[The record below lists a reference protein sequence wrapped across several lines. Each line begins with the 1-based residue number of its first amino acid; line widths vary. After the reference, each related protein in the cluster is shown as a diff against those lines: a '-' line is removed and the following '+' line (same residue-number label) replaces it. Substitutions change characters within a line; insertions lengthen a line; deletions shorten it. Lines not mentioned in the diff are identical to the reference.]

1 MKMAGI
7 KTPAFFLYHS
17 LWSALDWLF
26 PPVCGGCDAPG
37 ERWCDSC
44 QQKSRRISANICEC
58 CGDLLLAT
66 GPLCPKCQAQPPSY
80 TVLRSWGSYSG
91 PLRKAIHRLK
101 YEKDIGLGEGLS
113 KHLIELYNLLK
124 WDVDMVVPVPLGSGR
139 LKHRGYNQSGLL
151 ARPLAYAIEKPYT
164 PGLLQRIRETRT
176 QVGLN
181 AAERHLN
188 VNNAFQAR
196 NTQVSGK
203 VVLLIDDVTTTG
215 STINACAKALSTAG
229 ASAVYGMTLARP
241 ILQAD
246 ADDQPNQ
253 TLA

>member
-1 MKMAGI
+1 MKMAGVKI
-7 KTPAFFLYHS
+7 PAFFLYHS
-17 LWSALDWLF
+17 LWVALDWLF
-26 PPVCGGCDAPG
+26 PPVCGGCDVPG
-37 ERWCDSC
+37 QRWCYSC
-44 QQKSRRISANICEC
+44 QQKAERIPSNICKH
-58 CGDLLLAT
+58 CGDLLQST
-66 GPLCPKCQAQPPSY
+66 GPLCPKCLEKPPIF
-80 TVLRSWGSYSG
+80 TALRSWGIYSG

-101 YEKDIGLGEGLS
+101 YENDIGLGEGLS
-113 KHLIELYNLLK
+113 KHLIELYNQLK
-124 WDVDMVVPVPLGSGR
+124 WDVDIVVPVPLGAGR

-151 ARPLAYAIEKPYT
+151 ARPFAYAIEKPYS

-176 QVGLN
+176 QVGLTIT
-181 AAERHLN
+181 ERQLN

-196 NTQVSGK
+196 NSQVSGK